1 MILQIGMVF
10 DTYCKIFFM
19 KYLQLT
25 ILSLCLLVS
34 SVHAQQ
40 IKKVVISTP
49 TVQCEKCK
57 TRIENYVSREEG
69 VKTVV
74 VDIKKKTTTV
84 TYVYD
89 RISIEEIKAAIANV
103 GYDADNI
110 PAEIDTYNKLPKCCR
125 KAERKPSVD
134 SLSH

>member
-1 MILQIGMVF
+1 
-10 DTYCKIFFM
+10 M
-19 KYLQLT
+19 KYIQLT
-25 ILSLCLLVS
+25 ILSIYLLFS
-34 SVHAQQ
+34 SVHAQQQ

-69 VKTVV
+69 VKSVV

-89 RISIEEIKAAIANV
+89 RIGIEEIKTAIANV

-125 KAERKPSVD
+125 KTERKPLVD
-134 SLSH
+134 SLAH